1 MSSGDDMLLLTYKT
15 PPNVLRMPSTPF
27 LFCGHYLENSRLLS
41 SAVRTRSQSGGIRAE
56 LTVLSTLFFSVE
68 RAKSP
73 LVGLRSHECQN
84 ALHRQQNQP
93 DIKG

>member
-1 MSSGDDMLLLTYKT
+1 
-15 PPNVLRMPSTPF
+15 MPSTPF
-27 LFCGHYLENSRLLS
+27 LFCGHYLENSQLLGGS
-41 SAVRTRSQSGGIRAE
+41 DAGTRSQSGGIRAE
-56 LTVLSTLFFSVE
+56 LSVLSTLFSAVE

-73 LVGLRSHECQN
+73 LVGLQSHECQN